1 MLPHRETALIVIAL
15 LDGECASPRG
25 VALVERLDG
34 GYGSVLYTGDARAVG
49 EELRRAVFE
58 LSGTPWDTGT

>member
-1 MLPHRETALIVIAL
+1 MLLRGQP
-15 LDGECASPRG
+15 SPKAPRM
-25 VALVERLDG
+25 ERLDG